1 MSDNNN
7 EQTTELF
14 IEAKRQFNEFQS
26 QSRARMESTIKLILV
41 VSGGML
47 TLSVGAVLGKV
58 EPNIPPELI
67 PSLKCGWGLLFYS
80 IAASLFLMFTTLVA
94 TYHMGV
100 KWFSRLAKQTTSTE
114 AIKTWGWLR
123 IFNVILGVTILLS
136 CISGI
141 GLMARVAN
149 GVASGV

>member
-1 MSDNNN
+1 MSDTNNN
-7 EQTTELF
+7 KNTEFL
-14 IEAKRQFNEFQS
+14 IETKRQFNEFQS
-26 QSRARMESTIKLILV
+26 QSRARMESTLKLILM

-47 TLSVGAVLGKV
+47 TLSAGAVLGKV
-58 EPNIPPELI
+58 EPNIPLELI
-67 PSLKCGWGLLFYS
+67 SSLKYGWGLLFYS

-100 KWFSRLAKQTTSTE
+100 KWFARLDKQITSTE